1 MERSVQ
7 SIQNQTYKNLEI
19 ILVDDGSKD
28 DSLKVCNEYVE
39 RDQRIKVVH
48 QENRGVSAARNQ
60 GKKLNDL
67 SPEEK
72 HCWLK
77 YHGRGLGS
85 AASVPYFYK
94 DYCFIF
100 RKIHKVP
107 HLITVYKNP
116 VKDAPETPSQE
127 KI

>member
-1 MERSVQ
+1 MKGQRAIELTPHAKLR
-7 SIQNQTYKNLEI
+7 LE
-19 ILVDDGSKD
+19 
-28 DSLKVCNEYVE
+28 
-39 RDQRIKVVH
+39 QRVKH
-48 QENRGVSAARNQ
+48 PEGYPDWKTFATAARNK

-72 HCWLK
+72 HYWLK
-77 YHGRGLGS
+77 YHGRGLGA

-116 VKDAPETPSQE
+116 IKDASETPSQE